1 MRPAAAPR
9 IDERLLRVIERAG
22 GGCSAADLTRLV
34 GEAAELFGLTRPSY
48 QQVRVLRHAT
58 LEHEERVSD
67 LDVLVDI
74 VFGLRPATDL
84 PNRWYG
90 DPLPWRPLAHN
101 EPRRGK

>member
-9 IDERLLRVIERAG
+9 IDPRLLRVIERAASG
-22 GGCSAADLTRLV
+22 RSAAELTRLV

-48 QQVRVLRHAT
+48 EQVRVLRHAAR
-58 LEHEERVSD
+58 EQEQRVSD

-74 VFGLRPATDL
+74 IFGARPATDL

-90 DPLPWRPLAHN
+90 DPLPWRPAAHN
-101 EPRRGK
+101 EPRRSG

>member
-9 IDERLLRVIERAG
+9 IDPRLLRVIERAASG
-22 GGCSAADLTRLV
+22 RSAAELTRLV

-48 QQVRVLRHAT
+48 EQVRVLRHAAR
-58 LEHEERVSD
+58 EHEERVSD

-74 VFGLRPATDL
+74 IFRARPATDL

-90 DPLPWRPLAHN
+90 DPLPWRPGAHN
-101 EPRRGK
+101 EPRRS